1 MPTRAFE
8 AGAVWAFVVL
18 GWRRAIAERAA
29 LAGRLLLYLLILAIF
44 RQLWLATP
52 LHELGPG
59 APTAADLLWYVAVT
73 EWIVFAAGIPYRTV
87 EEQIRSG
94 QIESALLRP
103 LPYAAATLAEWSG
116 ATAFYLLVMGIAGLA
131 AAAWL
136 TGTVPL
142 TAATAGLIALSSTIG
157 CAVAL
162 LFQLQLGYAAAWLG
176 TSAPLFWIWQK
187 LLFVCGGLLLPLTL
201 YPPALRVL
209 AEYGPFAAILFAPA
223 SLILAPTGISPTGI
237 SVADILG
244 RQLAWFA
251 TIAMLTVLV
260 DRAATARLRQ
270 RGL

>member
-1 MPTRAFE
+1 MADRRLE
-8 AGAVWAFVVL
+8 AGAIAAFLLL
-18 GWRRAIAERAA
+18 GWRRAIAEPAA

-52 LHELGPG
+52 LQELGPG
-59 APTAADLLWYVAVT
+59 APTAADMLWYVAVT

-103 LPYAAATLAEWSG
+103 LPYAAATLAEWGG
-116 ATAFYLLVMGIAGLA
+116 ATAFYLLVMGIAGMT

-136 TGTVPL
+136 TGTMPL
-142 TAATAGLIALSSTIG
+142 TVAAAPLIALSALVG
-157 CAVAL
+157 CAIAL

-201 YPPALRVL
+201 YPPTLRAL
-209 AEYGPFAAILFAPA
+209 AEYGPFAAILFAPG
-223 SLILAPTGISPTGI
+223 SLILAPAGI
-237 SVADILG
+237 SVVDILG

-251 TIAMLTVLV
+251 AVALLTVLV
-260 DRAATARLRQ
+260 DRAATARLRH
-270 RGL
+270 RGI